1 MDNFQVY
8 RGANEPTAYFLC
20 AGRELNKFPKKENER
35 LFYGIFDFGGG
46 TTDFSFGICKYI
58 GESSNRHDYE
68 IIHFGDDGD
77 KYSDGE
83 NILKNLAF
91 EIFKKNIVF

>member
-8 RGANEPTAYFLC
+8 RGANEPTVYFLC

-68 IIHFGDDGD
+68 IIHFVDDGD
-77 KYSDGE
+77 KYSGGE

-91 EIFKKNIVF
+91 EIF

>member
-1 MDNFQVY
+1 MY

-20 AGRELNKFPKKENER
+20 A
-35 LFYGIFDFGGG
+35 G

-77 KYSDGE
+77 KYSGGE

-91 EIFKKNIVF
+91 EIF